1 MSHAPGPDSPYEP
14 TAPPYGTTSTQPG
27 DTQPGYGPSFGA
39 GQPFSSGQNAPGRS
53 PVATSLP
60 WRAGSDDN
68 TFALLSHLL
77 AIPTSFIAPLV
88 IFLTKGKE
96 SGYVRDQSLEALNFS
111 ITVAIGYVISSVLT
125 TIFIGFLLYPILFI
139 LALVFQIIA
148 TIAASKGETYRYPF
162 ALRLVK

>member
-14 TAPPYGTTSTQPG
+14 TAPPYGSTHPG
-27 DTQPGYGPSFGA
+27 DSQPGYGPSFGSGGPYSP
-39 GQPFSSGQNAPGRS
+39 GQS

-60 WRAGSDDN
+60 WRAATDD
-68 TFALLSHLL
+68 TTWALLAHVL

-125 TIFIGFLLYPILFI
+125 AIVIGFLLYPILFI
-139 LALVFQIIA
+139 LAVVFGIIA